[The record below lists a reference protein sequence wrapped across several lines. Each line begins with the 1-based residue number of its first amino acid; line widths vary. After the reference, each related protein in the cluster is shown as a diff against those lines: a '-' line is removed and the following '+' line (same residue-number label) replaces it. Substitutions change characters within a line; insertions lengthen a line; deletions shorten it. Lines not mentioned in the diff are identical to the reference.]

1 VENRT
6 KAEDEIK
13 NAEQHEA
20 LKQTLLRLLD
30 IRKFSRKSSPC

>member
-1 VENRT
+1 MSLDRIVENRT

-20 LKQTLLRLLD
+20 LKQTFALLHLT
-30 IRKFSRKSSPC
+30 